1 MLTKM
6 RRRFIASAM
15 AAMGAVTLVLLVAI
29 NLWNNKQA
37 RRHDKFAY
45 NHRQKSLQ
53 RLVELHPAGHFQR

>member
-29 NLWNNKQA
+29 NLLELQYNHKQA
-37 RRHDKFAY
+37 RRYDKFAH
-45 NHRQKSLQ
+45 NHRKKSIQ
-53 RLVELHPAGHFQR
+53 RLV